1 MERHG
6 QRRGSGT
13 GRGYG
18 VAWAEERERHGQ
30 RRWGGTGRGYGAAWA
45 DKVRGRVS
53 HGGKSYKIL
62 S

>member
-18 VAWAEERERHGQ
+18 VAWAEDMGWHGQ
-30 RRWGGTGRGYGAAWA
+30 RRGSGTGRGDGAARA
-45 DKVRGRVS
+45 EDMGR
-53 HGGKSYKIL
+53 HGQIK
-62 S
+62 